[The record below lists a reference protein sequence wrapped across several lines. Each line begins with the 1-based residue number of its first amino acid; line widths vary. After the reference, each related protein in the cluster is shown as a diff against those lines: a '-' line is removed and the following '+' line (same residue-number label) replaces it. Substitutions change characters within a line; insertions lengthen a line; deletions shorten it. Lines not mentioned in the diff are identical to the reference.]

1 VTESFDIGPAAQL
14 IAFTAPGPQVFVP
27 GGTVELM
34 ATGGASGLPVTFST
48 KTEAVCT
55 TGGTNGARVTFV
67 SVGTCAI
74 TASQAGNASYA
85 AAADVTESFAIGQAS
100 QTITFP
106 DPVQTR
112 FVPGDQITL
121 TATASSGLP
130 VQFTSLTTNACTATT
145 DGTVRFVDRGAC
157 TVAADQP
164 GDATFAAAAR
174 VTKTLNVEGVD
185 PVLEVELITK
195 MQAARASALV
205 LNQPDLSVLLDPAP
219 DDATALSFS
228 SKGGQINLL
237 RVGGPVWLRLSGS
250 ITEQARG
257 ARDHYVQLSLGSHVA
272 TGPQSILG
280 IMATF
285 DSIRLSDPTG
295 QAEGTG
301 WLIGPYFVTRLGA
314 SDVIFEVRAL
324 TGMTDDRV
332 AQVGAP
338 FSSVEGKRS
347 LLMAKLSGTFEV
359 EEHLTLSPSMS
370 LASVNQASS
379 SYLAFGG
386 TPIPGVSTSYRQASL
401 GLDLK
406 HNTVNLYG
414 PLTTTGS
421 LGWFM
426 SEASRIGS
434 GQGITYS
441 FGLAQKVGDNTDL
454 SFELSGQRDFEN
466 DMTTNGLSVRFE
478 SRF

>member
-1 VTESFDIGPAAQL
+1 
-14 IAFTAPGPQVFVP
+14 
-27 GGTVELM
+27 
-34 ATGGASGLPVTFST
+34 
-48 KTEAVCT
+48 
-55 TGGTNGARVTFV
+55 
-67 SVGTCAI
+67 
-74 TASQAGNASYA
+74 
-85 AAADVTESFAIGQAS
+85 
-100 QTITFP
+100 
-106 DPVQTR
+106 
-112 FVPGDQITL
+112 
-121 TATASSGLP
+121 
-130 VQFTSLTTNACTATT
+130 
-145 DGTVRFVDRGAC
+145 
-157 TVAADQP
+157 
-164 GDATFAAAAR
+164 
-174 VTKTLNVEGVD
+174 
-185 PVLEVELITK
+185 
-195 MQAARASALV
+195 
-205 LNQPDLSVLLDPAP
+205 
-219 DDATALSFS
+219 
-228 SKGGQINLL
+228 
-237 RVGGPVWLRLSGS
+237 
-250 ITEQARG
+250 
-257 ARDHYVQLSLGSHVA
+257 
-272 TGPQSILG
+272 
-280 IMATF
+280 MATF